1 LFFIVAYAI
10 YGSQPKVGASA
21 DTLVSFYDGD
31 RTRILIA
38 SVIFG
43 IGILNLLWFAAALSN
58 ELRAVGQGT
67 WAAAA
72 TAASAAVGVI
82 FFLLIMVSAT
92 LAYSIA
98 GSGTNQLTSGLNDFS
113 WVLMVVARIIS
124 PIVALAWIAV
134 VSGLL
139 YMRSPSTV
147 STRERAAVT
156 AS

>member
-1 LFFIVAYAI
+1 
-10 YGSQPKVGASA
+10 
-21 DTLVSFYDGD
+21 
-31 RTRILIA
+31 
-38 SVIFG
+38 
-43 IGILNLLWFAAALSN
+43 
-58 ELRAVGQGT
+58 VGQGT

-72 TAASAAVGVI
+72 TAASAGVGVI